1 MTKQTLREVITK
13 AVVDQIEDNT
23 WTFDEAM
30 DKWWMNIRREG
41 GLRLSE
47 MGDLS
52 FRYAKIEFFIYDFS
66 IGRDSSW
73 QLFILDMNNKI
84 KCPYYIGVN
93 KLEKKA
99 QPYIRLYDSK
109 IAMMINLYGNL
120 NDYLKSVR
128 IK

>member
-1 MTKQTLREVITK
+1 MITK

-23 WTFDEAM
+23 WTFDTAM
-30 DKWWMNIRREG
+30 NKWWMNIRRDG

-47 MGDLS
+47 IGDLS
-52 FRYAKIEFFIYDFS
+52 FRYAKIEFFTYDFFIS
-66 IGRDSSW
+66 PESSW
-73 QLFILDMNNKI
+73 HLFILEMNNKI

-93 KLEKKA
+93 KVEKKT
-99 QPYIRLYDSK
+99 QPYIRIYDSK
-109 IAMMINLYGNL
+109 IAIMIGLYGNI